1 MNKLVP
7 YPVIDVP
14 KTGARI
20 KFLIARSGLTV
31 REVKEFFG
39 FEEPSAIYRWQRG
52 LALPTVDHLL
62 ALSRLLGVTMEDIL
76 VVKEPGKGSG
86 RFRVDMLDLLLAA

>member
-1 MNKLVP
+1 MNKLVS

-20 KFLIARSGLTV
+20 KLLIAQSGLTV
-31 REVKEFFG
+31 KEVKEFFG
-39 FEEPSAIYRWQRG
+39 FEEPTAIYRWQRG
-52 LALPTVDHLL
+52 LTLPTVDHLL

-76 VVKEPGKGSG
+76 VVREPGNGGG
-86 RFRVDMLDLLLAA
+86 RFRVDFLLAA